1 MVAPNWI
8 LESVRTSINQIAARI
23 FAESKPS
30 FNPYFFR
37 IVFLPIP
44 GAPAEN
50 RLQHPH
56 VLLNCHRFGK
66 VMKHWISIAVAGLVW
81 GAAAV
86 QASQVGLIKIDGAI
100 GPATANYI
108 SRAID
113 AATAQDDEC
122 LVIQLD
128 TPGGLVD
135 SASQIVATFYAAKIP
150 TVVYVSP
157 APARAGS
164 AGVFITMAADVAVMA
179 PHTRIGAAH
188 PVELGAGGDVEK
200 TDDVMKKK
208 MENDTASFAQSIA
221 DKRNRSV
228 QWAKSAVLDS
238 ASITAEDALDKK
250 VIDFIAEDMP
260 DLLKQLNGREVGG
273 RTLHTANATI
283 VEIPMNLFEHF
294 SQLFLRPEVM
304 FILMLMVIYGIIGEL
319 SSPGAILPGIVGAI
333 ALILVLYMSAI
344 LPVSVTGLVLIG
356 LAIALFITDVF
367 ATTHGVLTAGGIL
380 SFFLGALMLF
390 SNAGPGFGLSL
401 VWIIPGTVVTALFF
415 IFVVGKGISAQF
427 KPVRAGVETMIG
439 QTVNALSRIDP
450 AGGKVFIEGE
460 HWNVV
465 SEMPVETGQPV
476 EIVGISG
483 LTLKVKPK
491 QNQPK

>member
-1 MVAPNWI
+1 
-8 LESVRTSINQIAARI
+8 
-23 FAESKPS
+23 
-30 FNPYFFR
+30 
-37 IVFLPIP
+37 
-44 GAPAEN
+44 
-50 RLQHPH
+50 
-56 VLLNCHRFGK
+56 
-66 VMKHWISIAVAGLVW
+66 MKHWISIAVAGMALS
-81 GAAAV
+81 AAV
-86 QASQVGLIKIDGAI
+86 QAAQVGLIKMDGAI
-100 GPATANYI
+100 GPATASYI

-113 AATAQDDEC
+113 VATAQGDEC
-122 LVIQLD
+122 LILQLD
-128 TPGGLVD
+128 TPGGLLD
-135 SASQIVATFYAAKIP
+135 SASEIVQKFYASKVP

-188 PVELGAGGDVEK
+188 PINLNLTGGVEKTEDVEK
-200 TDDVMKKK
+200 TKQ
-208 MENDTASFAQSIA
+208 ENDTASFAQSIA
-221 DKRNRSV
+221 EKRNRSV
-228 QWAKSAVLDS
+228 AWAKSAVLDS
-238 ASITAEDALDKK
+238 ASITAEDALNRK
-250 VIDFIAEDMP
+250 VIDFLADDTP
-260 DLLKQLNGREVGG
+260 DLLKQLNGREIGG
-273 RTLHTANATI
+273 KTLNTANATV

-294 SQLFLRPEVM
+294 SELFLRPEVM

-344 LPVSVTGLVLIG
+344 LPVNVTGLVLIA

-390 SNAGPGFGLSL
+390 SDAGPGFGLSL
-401 VWIIPGTVVTALFF
+401 FWIIPATVVTALFF
-415 IFVVGKGISAQF
+415 VFVVGKGIGAQF
-427 KPVRAGVETMIG
+427 KPVRAGTETMLG

-460 HWNVV
+460 HWNAV
-465 SEMPVETGQPV
+465 SETPVEAGQPV
-476 EIVGISG
+476 EIVSING

-491 QNQPK
+491 N

>member
-1 MVAPNWI
+1 
-8 LESVRTSINQIAARI
+8 
-23 FAESKPS
+23 
-30 FNPYFFR
+30 
-37 IVFLPIP
+37 
-44 GAPAEN
+44 
-50 RLQHPH
+50 
-56 VLLNCHRFGK
+56 
-66 VMKHWISIAVAGLVW
+66 MKHWISIAVAGMAL
-81 GAAAV
+81 GAAV

-100 GPATANYI
+100 GPATASYI

-113 AATAQDDEC
+113 VATARGDDC
-122 LVIQLD
+122 LIIQLD

-135 SASQIVATFYAAKIP
+135 SASQIVEKFYASKIP

-188 PVELGAGGDVEK
+188 PVELGSSGEVEK

-221 DKRNRSV
+221 EKRNRSV
-228 QWAKSAVLDS
+228 EWAKSAVLDS
-238 ASITAEDALDKK
+238 ASITAEDALDKN
-250 VIDFIAEDMP
+250 VIDFIADDTP
-260 DLLKQLNGREVGG
+260 DLLKQLDGREVNGKA
-273 RTLHTANATI
+273 LNTAKATV
-283 VEIPMNLFEHF
+283 VEIPMNLWEHF

-344 LPVSVTGLVLIG
+344 LPVNVTGLVLIG
-356 LAIALFITDVF
+356 LAIVLFITDAF

-401 VWIIPGTVVTALFF
+401 RWIIPGTLVTALFF
-415 IFVVGKGISAQF
+415 IFVVGKGIGAQF
-427 KPVRAGVETMIG
+427 KPIRAGKETMLG
-439 QTVNALSRIDP
+439 KTVNALSRIDS

-460 HWNVV
+460 YWNAI
-465 SEMPVETGQPV
+465 SDAPVETGQPV
-476 EIVGISG
+476 EIVAVEG

-491 QNQPK
+491 N